1 MERESLLGWMNYP
14 NGFCYAFGKYQ
25 LFFQFYPYG
34 AAWNSMHWG
43 HYTTEDFVKWQLQPT
58 ALAPSG
64 TADRDGCYSGSAIV
78 KDGKLYLMYTSVLG
92 SRQTQSLAVSSDG
105 VHAEDQAEE
114 LTEDKSK
121 EAATDDIV
129 LPEEDDKEED
139 GAQEEQTET
148 PQETPAQDGAA
159 GGEASASGAAADVWF
174 SEDSTLTWP
183 ASGAVLIGYSMDQTV
198 FFSTLEQYKYNPAL
212 IIGGEVGETISASAA
227 GIVTNIEDTAQTGT
241 TVTLDMGN
249 GYSAV
254 YGQLTDVP
262 LSVGDY
268 VASGETVGILNEPTK
283 YYSVEGPNLYFEILK
298 DGTPVDPMNFME

>member
-1 MERESLLGWMNYP
+1 MNKNERPSFLRGR
-14 NGFCYAFGKYQ
+14 
-25 LFFQFYPYG
+25 G
-34 AAWNSMHWG
+34 AAVG
-43 HYTTEDFVKWQLQPT
+43 IVICFVAVIAIAGAYTFNNYKKQMNEQVAK
-58 ALAPSG
+58 
-64 TADRDGCYSGSAIV
+64 
-78 KDGKLYLMYTSVLG
+78 
-92 SRQTQSLAVSSDG
+92 
-105 VHAEDQAEE
+105 AEDQAEE

-129 LPEEDDKEED
+129 LPEDDDKEED

-159 GGEASASGAAADVWF
+159 GGEAPASGAAADVWF